1 MAKKK
6 AFLLRM
12 SPELFE
18 EVSRWA
24 ADEFRS
30 VNGQIEYLLRGAVVQ
45 RRRGKS
51 GAERESPP
59 GPTGRGGKSRGREGP
74 R

>member
-12 SPELFE
+12 SPELWE
-18 EVSRWA
+18 DVSRWA

-30 VNGQIEYLLRGAVVQ
+30 VNGHIEYLLRRAIVEE
-45 RRRGKS
+45 RRRGAAAQAK
-51 GAERESPP
+51 PP
-59 GPTGRGGKSRGREGP
+59 GSESRGGVEDR
-74 R
+74 